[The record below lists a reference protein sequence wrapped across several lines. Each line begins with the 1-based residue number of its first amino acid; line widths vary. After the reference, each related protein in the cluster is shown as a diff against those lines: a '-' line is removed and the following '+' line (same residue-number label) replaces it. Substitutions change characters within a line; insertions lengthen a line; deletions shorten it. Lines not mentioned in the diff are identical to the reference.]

1 MTHSSHPDHPEFG
14 AEPIAPGLLALHSN
28 RTEDLASTIAAWLAQ
43 RPLGPLEQEV
53 VLVQSNG
60 MAEWLKMTLAQTMGI
75 SAAVRI
81 ELPGRFVWN
90 MYRQILGAD
99 QVPRNTPLD
108 KASMVWNLM
117 ELLDQVLAPEQPEP
131 EAASIWQP
139 LVQMLEQALADQPQA
154 QAQGADSPLS
164 LASVRLTQRYYL
176 ALRLADLL
184 DQYQVYRPDW
194 LAHWERGD
202 DAIGRILMGVQGDGA
217 VASAAAALQEK
228 VPEDQRWQ
236 PALWRALLAR
246 LPAFE
251 RQAIRP
257 DLHQRALA
265 VLQSQGLPAQV
276 RLPRRI
282 VLFGM
287 AHLPTPV
294 LQLLGA
300 LAPWS
305 QILLAVPNPCRF
317 YWSDALDGRELF
329 HRQAQRLRNQR
340 HPHRA
345 GVALAELD
353 MAQMHAHANPLLM
366 TWGRQVRD
374 YVRHLEDFDEAERA
388 QQRMGLA
395 RIDFFEEDEAPD
407 ASLLAQV
414 QNRIRD
420 LVPLSEHAD
429 SSLGAGPAQ
438 TSLAED
444 DRSILFRIA
453 HSPMREVEVLQ
464 DHLLD
469 LFQASAGQ
477 ADALEPRDVVV
488 MVPDIAHYAALI
500 QAAFGQYDSQDARHI
515 PFEVADLSAQASSP
529 LLKAVDWLV
538 RLPEQ
543 RASLS
548 ELSDLLAVPA
558 VAKRFGLDAQGVT
571 QLQVWM
577 QGSGIRWG
585 VDEAHRQHLG
595 LAHVGE
601 QNTAWFGLERMLLGF
616 TNGEQAFEAIEPYAE
631 IGGLAASDVGAL
643 AHLLHALQAWR
654 AQLDAPAT
662 PAQWAE
668 HFRDLMAN
676 FLSAADDEDRAALGL
691 LGDAL
696 QSWLALAEEAHF
708 AQAIPLAVARNAW
721 LNGLQS
727 PVPTQRFHA
736 GGVTFC
742 TLMPMRA
749 IPFKVVCLLGM
760 NDGDYPRAS
769 LRNDLDLMALPGQVR
784 AGDRSRAQ
792 DDRQLMLEALLSAR
806 QQFYISWV
814 GKNVRDNTP
823 RPPSVLVAQ
832 LQDYLQAGWGEG
844 ALAQRTQ
851 AQPLQP
857 FNPAY
862 FSADSGL
869 HSWAQEWRPVHLT
882 DGTQGDTG
890 GPNAAPASIGRT
902 DEVLPWTI
910 AQLSRFWR
918 NPLQTWF
925 EQRLHVRFE
934 ALPEMASDDEPLQ
947 IDGMERWAFWEA
959 FLQTVQTAVED
970 GTSLEHLREKY
981 AQYMQGLVRA
991 GALPLHAAAQQLQ
1004 AQWFDALAFLL
1015 SQWMGA
1021 VQSWPRAAQPQR
1033 LQLQHS
1039 RHADWRVEDWL
1050 QGLREDEQ
1058 AHNWLWLQVK
1068 PSKWLL
1074 KAPTS
1079 KQPAVLRLEPLI
1091 AVWMRAVLM
1100 ACAQTPEQGGGPPI
1114 HQCLIGVD
1122 ARLDI
1127 VPMDR
1132 QAALEQ
1138 LDQLLALA
1146 EKGRHHAF
1154 ALAAQT
1160 SFVWL
1165 KALAEGENKA
1175 DEAEAMAHANKL
1187 AKAAYEGSF
1196 QRMGE
1201 VQTNPYLARLYPD
1214 FASLRATPD
1223 YEALIE
1229 DMLTPILRWQREH
1242 ITVHVP
1248 QPQDEDC

>member
-1 MTHSSHPDHPEFG
+1 MTHSTPADAPEFG
-14 AEPIAPGLLALHSN
+14 DDAIAPGLLALHSN
-28 RTEDLASTIAAWLAQ
+28 RTEDLALTIAAWLAQ

-90 MYRQILGAD
+90 MYRQILGSD

-117 ELLDQVLAPEQPEP
+117 ELLDEVLAPT
-131 EAASIWQP
+131 AAAPDDGDIWQP
-139 LVQMLEQALADQPQA
+139 LVQMLEQALADQA
-154 QAQGADSPLS
+154 AAEGEDSPLS
-164 LASVRLTQRYYL
+164 AASASLTQRYYL

-194 LAHWERGD
+194 LAHWQRGD
-202 DAIGRILMGVQGDGA
+202 DAIGRILMGVQGD
-217 VASAAAALQEK
+217 AAAANHAATALQEK

-246 LPAFE
+246 LPEFE
-251 RQAIRP
+251 RHAIRP

-265 VLQSQGLPAQV
+265 VLKSHGLPAHV

-294 LQLLGA
+294 LELLAA

-340 HPHRA
+340 HPHRS

-395 RIDFFEEDEAPD
+395 RIDFFEEDEAPN
-407 ASLLAQV
+407 AHLLAQV

-420 LVPLSEHAD
+420 LVPLSEHAAALQEG
-429 SSLGAGPAQ
+429 SAIA
-438 TSLAED
+438 D
-444 DRSILFRIA
+444 DDHSILFRVA

-477 ADALEPRDVVV
+477 TGALEPRDVVV
-488 MVPDIAHYAALI
+488 MVPDIGHYAALI

-515 PFEVADLSAQASSP
+515 PFDVADMSAQASSP

-558 VAKRFGLDAQGVT
+558 VAKRFGLDAQGVA
-571 QLQVWM
+571 QLQAWM

-595 LAHVGE
+595 LSHVGE

-654 AQLDAPAT
+654 EQLKAPLP

-668 HFRDLMAN
+668 SFRALLAN
-676 FLSAADDEDRAALGL
+676 FLSPVDDEDRAALGL

-696 QSWLALAEEAHF
+696 QSWLALAEDAHF
-708 AQAIPLAVARNAW
+708 AQAIPLAVARHAW
-721 LNGLQS
+721 LNALQS

-806 QQFYISWV
+806 EQFYISWV

-832 LQDYLQAGWGEG
+832 LQDYLQAGWGEQVV
-844 ALAQRTQ
+844 AQRTQ

-857 FNPAY
+857 FNPGY
-862 FSADSGL
+862 FCTGSAL
-869 HSWAQEWRPVHLT
+869 HSWAKEWLPVHQA
-882 DGTQGDTG
+882 QGEQ
-890 GPNAAPASIGRT
+890 AASARAATAANTSSAE
-902 DEVLPWTI
+902 EVLPWTM

-918 NPLQTWF
+918 NPLQMWF
-925 EQRLHVRFE
+925 EQRLHVRFDE
-934 ALPEMASDDEPLQ
+934 LPEMASDDEPLQ
-947 IDGMERWAFWEA
+947 VDGKERWAFWEA
-959 FLQTVQTAVED
+959 LLQTLQPCVERGD
-970 GTSLEHLREKY
+970 ALDTLREKY
-981 AQYMQGLVRA
+981 GQYMQALVRS

-1004 AQWFDALAFLL
+1004 QQWFEELEFLL
-1015 SQWMGA
+1015 RQWQDA
-1021 VQSWPRAAQPQR
+1021 VQNWPNPAQPQR

-1050 QGLREDEQ
+1050 QGLRED
-1058 AHNWLWLQVK
+1058 ATASNWLWLQVK
-1068 PSKWLL
+1068 PSKWLA

-1079 KQPAVLRLEPLI
+1079 KQAAVLRLEPLI

-1100 ACAQTPEQGGGPPI
+1100 ACAQKEGLGGSRPI
-1114 HQCLIGVD
+1114 HQCLIGID

-1132 QAALEQ
+1132 QEALAQ
-1138 LDQLLALA
+1138 LDHLLALA
-1146 EKGRHHAF
+1146 EKGRSHAF
-1154 ALAAQT
+1154 ALAAKT

-1165 KALAEGENKA
+1165 KALVEGENK
-1175 DEAEAMAHANKL
+1175 DGLSEEEAMAHANKL
-1187 AKAAYEGSF
+1187 AKAAYEGGF

-1223 YEALIE
+1223 YEALID
-1229 DMLTPILRWQREH
+1229 DMLTPILSWHKEH

-1248 QPQDEDC
+1248 QPQDDAS